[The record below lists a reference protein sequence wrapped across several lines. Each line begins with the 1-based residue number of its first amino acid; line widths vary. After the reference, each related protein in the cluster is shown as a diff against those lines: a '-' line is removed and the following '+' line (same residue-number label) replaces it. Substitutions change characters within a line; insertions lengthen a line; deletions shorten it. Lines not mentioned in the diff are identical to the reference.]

1 MKKHFFYTIAL
12 LLFLNVSCVSEK
24 IETPEANASYIAE
37 KVWVYDGDNTV
48 LKGVIQELKNSK
60 KREQLERRLLKN
72 EVLWKNAEF
81 LVIED
86 KKRILV
92 PFLSIDKENIIGFFA
107 LYRDSK
113 GKIQYDMTVR
123 SDVFNKNIKLPFWDS
138 NIWVG
143 YFKAYDRTILG
154 KKNGNPGV
162 MRKAASKEKLDAMTS
177 RLVCYYTSPYE
188 SCVTVGGGGG
198 DCDGGTGEG
207 WSDCGGGGGGSY
219 TVCTTYY
226 NYECF
231 DIPDDP
237 NPNPN
242 PEDPGSGGGDGSGD
256 AADTIEETIND
267 TMLDD
272 CPKNILNTVKNA
284 TVCDIA
290 EVLKKLGDTNII
302 YNTTF
307 KSQATPNGT
316 PAQTIRD
323 SKFNYTIYI
332 STDFEDKTQLFIAA
346 NMFHELVHAYFM
358 SLFDDYYNTNPPNSN
373 AYNDFSYLFNYY
385 VTLNRPSSINP
396 VDIHHQQMA
405 TDYSDAIARAL
416 QEYQTGTPVSQG
428 ATPSQTYSD
437 LAWGGLIGTPVFD
450 SLFPVGSSD
459 RQRIIN
465 RYAAEQTGHPIG
477 EGTPQAQY
485 QISTPCN

>member
-1 MKKHFFYTIAL
+1 M
-12 LLFLNVSCVSEK
+12 
-24 IETPEANASYIAE
+24 
-37 KVWVYDGDNTV
+37 
-48 LKGVIQELKNSK
+48 
-60 KREQLERRLLKN
+60 
-72 EVLWKNAEF
+72 
-81 LVIED
+81 
-86 KKRILV
+86 

-107 LYRDSK
+107 LYRDAK

-123 SDVFNKNIKLPFWDS
+123 SDVFNKNVKLPFWDS

-162 MRKAASKEKLDAMTS
+162 MRKAISAEQLKAMTS
-177 RLVCYYTSPYE
+177 RSICYDIPYE
-188 SCVTVGGGGG
+188 SCITVGGGGG

-207 WSDCGGGGGGSY
+207 WSDCGGGGGSY

-226 NYECF
+226 NSYCF
-231 DIPDDP
+231 EFPDDP
-237 NPNPN
+237 NPENPN
-242 PEDPGSGGGDGSGD
+242 PENPGGDGSGD
-256 AADTIEETIND
+256 AGETIEEKIND

-290 EVLKKLGDTNII
+290 EILKKLGDTNIV

-323 SKFNYTIYI
+323 SKFNYSIYI

-358 SLFDDYYNTNPPNSN
+358 SLYYDYYSTSPPDSSVYSEF
-373 AYNDFSYLFNYY
+373 AYLFDYY
-385 VTLNRPSSINP
+385 VTSNRPSSISP

-405 TDYSDAIARAL
+405 TDYTMAIARAL
-416 QEYQTGTPVSQG
+416 QEYQTGTPVTQG
-428 ATPSQTYSD
+428 ANPAQPYVD
-437 LAWGGLIGTPVFD
+437 LAWGGLIDTPVFD

-465 RYAAEQTGHPIG
+465 RYAAEQTGHPVG